1 VKKLKWFLCIIFL
14 CGVGIFL
21 LRASYPIKP
30 NGTLTP
36 IPSKQVATST
46 ESIATSSPEYIKNY
60 VYQESKK
67 VGVNPV
73 ISLWILDKESQN
85 GQRMTGDDGMSRGY
99 FMIDRKYHPEV
110 SDACAM
116 DLKCSLQFAL
126 NLIKSG
132 QINQFSTYKFCRK
145 FYPDCPF

>member
-1 VKKLKWFLCIIFL
+1 MKKIICIL
-14 CGVGIFL
+14 VL
-21 LRASYPIKP
+21 LSVIGFAGKRNIDIQPVLANNIQAPI
-30 NGTLTP
+30 N
-36 IPSKQVATST
+36 
-46 ESIATSSPEYIKNY
+46 SPEYVKEY
-60 VYQESKK
+60 VAQQAK
-67 VGVNPV
+67 VEGVNV
-73 ISLWILDKESQN
+73 QKVLWILNKESQD